1 MVSESKKGLIV
12 KSFTRRS
19 FVETAGFGL
28 AALGALSNSAEASA
42 QLVYRKNDWKQAGFN
57 ELLQSKAKV
66 KQVYD
71 IRPIGDGKFLNN
83 IKNSLNGLQ
92 FGFGVPVEQI
102 KIVSAMHGPSNMLS
116 FDDEVWA
123 KYGLGELTQVTD
135 PLTGAPAVKNIYFPR
150 KPGKGTDPD
159 DPDSTLQDTSIQALQ
174 ARGVVFLSCHT
185 ATEEQVR
192 GFVKKGQMK
201 GAVEE
206 IVHDLQAHALP
217 RVLVVPAMVAAIALL
232 QSEGRFSYITV

>member
-1 MVSESKKGLIV
+1 M
-12 KSFTRRS
+12 KSFTRRL
-19 FVETAGFGL
+19 FVESAGLGL
-28 AALGALSNSAEASA
+28 AALGALSNSVEASA
-42 QLVYRKNDWKQAGFN
+42 QLVYRKSDWKQAGFN
-57 ELLQSKAKV
+57 ELLQLSAKA

-83 IKNSLNGLQ
+83 IKNSLNGLH

-102 KIVSAMHGPSNMLS
+102 KIVSAMHGPSNMLN

-123 KYGLGELTQVTD
+123 KYKLGELTQVNN
-135 PLTGAPAVKNIYFPR
+135 PLTGAPAEKNIYYHQ
-150 KPGKGTDPD
+150 KAGKATNPD
-159 DPDSTLQDTSIQALQ
+159 DPDSIFQDTSIQALQ

-206 IVHDLQAHALP
+206 IVHDLQAHVLP
-217 RVLVVPAMVAAIALL
+217 GVLIVPAMVAAIALL
-232 QSEGRFSYITV
+232 QSEGRFSYVTV